1 MRAIKWTVLGSL
13 TLAVPA
19 AMGSPACGGKGT
31 VVYQHGV
38 PSGMGQAGAGDDDD
52 DASGTGAAPAAT
64 GGRGHVVG
72 TGGSAAEGA
81 AAGTAGAE
89 EKVVA
94 FCGDGIMNRAEEQ
107 CDDGANVSGDGCTE
121 TCLLEAGWVCPT
133 PGQPCQYTVFC
144 GDGKIGVGETCDDG
158 NLAAGDGCSAT
169 CQLEAG
175 YACPVP
181 KAACRP
187 ICGDGVVLGREECDD
202 GVDPTTQAPVGQD
215 GCNETC
221 HLEAGWVCLPG
232 EACRPT
238 VCGDYYPEGSEQC
251 DDGNLLPYDGCSK
264 ACTLEPKCGT
274 DQSPVGACSS
284 SCGDGIM
291 LASDAETCDDGNQ
304 VPGDGCSDTCTKE
317 EGYECAALTDEPP
330 EKIELPIVYR
340 DFKAG
345 WEPMAPVGPGPGGDD
360 DDDDDTT
367 ADTPT
372 AIAGGHPDFERPFG
386 VLVDEGLQAGIV
398 QPALGL
404 DRKPIYAGTA
414 DVPIPGTTGPDAFN
428 QWYRDVPDVNKRID
442 ATITLARQTDGSYS
456 MNSAT
461 DDPWRG
467 LGGFFPLDGLD
478 ETQTWGAEGQN
489 HTYLF
494 TSELRYWFEYKGG
507 EELLFSGDDDVF
519 VFINGTLALD
529 LGGVHRAAYGR
540 IQLDTAGGVASCTV
554 AGAGG
559 GVRPGGGGGATTC
572 TPVALTTP
580 FGLELGKIY
589 EVVLFQAERHTT
601 ESNYWLTLTNFLA
614 STTTCD
620 PVCGDGIQTPD
631 EACDLGKDKNTGE
644 HGGCNSDCTLA
655 PYCGDAHI
663 DTDFGEQCDDGVNTS
678 LYGGC
683 APGCVLG
690 PSCGDGQLQTP
701 WEQCDLGKDKNTGE
715 YGGCNADCTIAPYCG
730 DNHID
735 EPREKCD
742 DGKANG
748 TTNCR
753 EDCTLK
759 IVI

>member
-1 MRAIKWTVLGSL
+1 MRTINWTVLGSL
-13 TLAVPA
+13 TLVVPA
-19 AMGSPACGGKGT
+19 AIGSYACKGDGT
-31 VVYQHGV
+31 VVNQHG
-38 PSGMGQAGAGDDDD
+38 GTHAQAGAAGNADGQPGNGTSVG
-52 DASGTGAAPAAT
+52 SGGL
-64 GGRGHVVG
+64 GHLVG
-72 TGGSAAEGA
+72 TGGSSAESA
-81 AAGTAGAE
+81 AAGAAGVVQE
-89 EKVVA
+89 VVA
-94 FCGDGIMNRAEEQ
+94 FCGDGLMNRAEEQ
-107 CDDGANVSGDGCTE
+107 CDDGNNNDADGCTA

-158 NLAAGDGCSAT
+158 NVAPGDGCSDT

-175 YACPVP
+175 YACPIP

-187 ICGDGVVLGREECDD
+187 VCGDGVVLGREECDD
-202 GVDPTTQAPVGQD
+202 GVDPTTQAPVGRD

-221 HLEAGWVCLPG
+221 QTEPGWVCDTPG
-232 EACRPT
+232 TACRPT
-238 VCGDYYPEGSEQC
+238 LCGDYSQQGSEQC

-264 ACTLEPKCGT
+264 ECTLEPKCGT

-284 SCGDGIM
+284 TCGDGIM
-291 LASDAETCDDGNQ
+291 LASDAETCDDGNK
-304 VPGDGCSDTCTKE
+304 VPGDGCTDTCQTE
-317 EGYECAALTDEPP
+317 QGYECTTLTDSPP
-330 EKIELPIVYR
+330 EEIELPIVYR

-345 WEPMAPVGPGPGGDD
+345 WEPMPPGGGIGGDD
-360 DDDDDTT
+360 DDDDT
-367 ADTPT
+367 AATPT

-386 VLVDEGLQAGIV
+386 VLVDEGLQPGIV
-398 QPALGL
+398 TSTLGL

-414 DVPIPGTTGPDAFN
+414 DAPIPGTTGPDAFN

-442 ATITLARQTDGSYS
+442 STITLTRQTDGSYS

-467 LGGFFPLDGLD
+467 LGAFFPLDGLD
-478 ETQTWGAEGQN
+478 ETQTWGAEGQT

-519 VFINGTLALD
+519 VYINGTLALD

-540 IQLDTAGGVASCTV
+540 IQLDTAGGVSSCTV
-554 AGAGG
+554 EGAGVGRPAGG
-559 GVRPGGGGGATTC
+559 GTTC
-572 TPVALTTP
+572 TPAPLTAS
-580 FGLELGKIY
+580 FGLELGKHY

-614 STTTCD
+614 STTQCD
-620 PVCGDGIQTPD
+620 PVCGDGIQTPN
-631 EACDLGKDKNTGE
+631 EACDLGADKNTGE
-644 HGGCNSDCTLA
+644 PGGCMPDCTLA
-655 PYCGDAHI
+655 PYCGDNNV
-663 DTDFGEQCDDGVNTS
+663 DTQFGEQCDVGLNTS

-683 APGCVLG
+683 APGCVFG

-701 WEQCDLGKDKNTGE
+701 WEECDLGKDKNTGD
-715 YGGCNADCTIAPYCG
+715 YGGCMPDCTLAPYCG

-742 DGKANG
+742 DGKDNG
-748 TTNCR
+748 ATNCR
-753 EDCTLK
+753 EDCMPK